1 MQSSD
6 RNVFSS
12 SQSRADSA
20 FHMPRTASSADTCQ
34 LTFSKHGHGR
44 SLVRGAQEPAGAP
57 LADEIGRLAVEE
69 HRAAADEYRADGLV
83 VAIHH
88 ARQPAVLFDA
98 ILGVAVK
105 RRVQPHG

>member
-20 FHMPRTASSADTCQ
+20 FHMPRTGSSPDPCT
-34 LTFSKHGHGR
+34 LPFPKHGPGG

-88 ARQPAVLFDA
+88 ARPPAVLSDA
-98 ILGVAVK
+98 S
-105 RRVQPHG
+105 